1 MTPKVRVLI
10 IEDDPDYIQ
19 QLQLM
24 FQELSHSYE
33 CDYLMTY
40 DEGLQGVLQNQHDIY
55 LVDYLLDLGNTGD
68 SLIDEAARRS
78 SPVVMLT
85 GVDDFKLRERMLR
98 AGASDYII
106 KNEINTVQLDAI
118 LRKALHHENG

>member
-1 MTPKVRVLI
+1 MTSKFRVLI
-10 IEDDPDYIQ
+10 IEDDPDYIEL
-19 QLQLM
+19 LQLM

-40 DEGLQGVLQNQHDIY
+40 DEGFQSVLQNQHDIY

-68 SLIDEAARRS
+68 SLIDEAARRA

-85 GVDDFKLRERMLR
+85 GVNDLKLRERMLR
-98 AGASDYII
+98 AGAGDYIL
-106 KNEINTVQLDAI
+106 KDEINTVRLDAI
-118 LRKALHHENG
+118 LRQALQR

>member
-10 IEDDPDYIQ
+10 IEDDPDHIQ
-19 QLQLM
+19 LLQLM

-33 CDYLMTY
+33 CDY
-40 DEGLQGVLQNQHDIY
+40 
-55 LVDYLLDLGNTGD
+55 DLGNTGD